1 MRYVLWQQQGKYIMK
16 NNNLSEL
23 EERIG
28 YRFRDRSLLE
38 LAVTHTSYANENDT
52 ISYERL
58 EFLGDAVLELLM
70 SDYLYNRYELDEGE
84 MTKLRA
90 HYVCTTA
97 NYEYSKKLG
106 LEKYLK
112 LGVGEEA
119 SGGRNRK
126 AILADIFESFLGA
139 LYLDQGLDETKKF
152 FSKNVVPHIEN
163 HEIDFFDDYKSVLQE
178 FVQTDKKSLEYKL
191 IEETGPAHNRHFKVE
206 AIIDGIVYGTGAA
219 NSKKAAE
226 QEAAKDALSKAQ
238 KGKLKWEEHMK

>member
-1 MRYVLWQQQGKYIMK
+1 MELLDKLNIK
-16 NNNLSEL
+16 PNLINLYETAFS
-23 EERIG
+23 
-28 YRFRDRSLLE
+28 
-38 LAVTHTSYANENDT
+38 HTSYANENDT

-70 SDYLYNRYELDEGE
+70 SEYLYSRYEYDEGE

-112 LGVGEEA
+112 LGIGEEA
-119 SGGRNRK
+119 SGGRKRK

-139 LYLDQGLDETKKF
+139 LYLDQGLDVVKKF
-152 FSKNVVPHIEN
+152 FNENIVPHIEN

-178 FVQTDKKSLEYKL
+178 YVQTDKKSLEYK
-191 IEETGPAHNRHFKVE
+191 IVEESGPAHNRHFKAE
-206 AIIDGIVYGTGAA
+206 AIIDGIVYGVGEA

-226 QEAAKDALSKAQ
+226 QNAAQDALSKAQ
-238 KGKLKWEEHMK
+238 KGRFKWEEHMK